1 MSMRRGIMLERVCLR
16 PGSPECSGRIKAIIR
31 GLSLFWIALDAPNES
46 VLGYGLGHLK
56 DFRHLPYI
64 ASL

>member
-1 MSMRRGIMLERVCLR
+1 MRPGMTWESVCLR

-31 GLSLFWIALDAPNES
+31 GLSSLWIGLGAPNES
-46 VLGYGLGHLK
+46 VLGYGLGHVK

>member
-1 MSMRRGIMLERVCLR
+1 MRPGMTLERVCLR
-16 PGSPECSGRIKAIIR
+16 QGSPECSGRIKAIIR
-31 GLSLFWIALDAPNES
+31 GLSSLWIGLGAPNES
-46 VLGYGLGHLK
+46 VLGYGLGHVK

>member
-1 MSMRRGIMLERVCLR
+1 MRRGMTLERVYLR

-31 GLSLFWIALDAPNES
+31 GLSPLWIGPDAPNES
-46 VLGYGLGHLK
+46 VLGYGLGRLK

>member
-1 MSMRRGIMLERVCLR
+1 MTLERVCFR
-16 PGSPECSGRIKAIIR
+16 QGSPECSGRIKAIIR
-31 GLSLFWIALDAPNES
+31 GLSSLWIGLGAPNES
-46 VLGYGLGHLK
+46 VLGYGLGHVK